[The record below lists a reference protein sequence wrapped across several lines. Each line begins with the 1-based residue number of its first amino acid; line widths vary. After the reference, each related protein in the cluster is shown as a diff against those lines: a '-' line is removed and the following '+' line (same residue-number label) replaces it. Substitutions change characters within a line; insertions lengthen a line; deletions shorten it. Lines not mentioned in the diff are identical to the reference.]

1 MPGCKAVAIFPWQTE
16 LWRQINAMRQSLPHA
31 LLFQGRKGVGKLE
44 FARSLA
50 QGLLCET
57 PLPSGEGCGKC
68 LACGWFTQ
76 GSHPDFRSVEPEALT
91 EAEDEKPA
99 KGKKPSHE
107 IKIEQIRE
115 LAGLVSLSTHRN
127 GMRVIL
133 VHPAEAM
140 NTNAANAL
148 LKTLEEPPP
157 HTLILLVTHQAQSLL
172 PTVRSRCLKL
182 AFPVPPLEQSLEW
195 LSQQGVADPAPF
207 LAQAAYAPL
216 AAQDLSADD
225 SQELRQTFLSQLS
238 RPQTLDPIAL
248 AEKNEKMD
256 LPSMVKWLQQW
267 LYDLI
272 GCRLSGLIRYQP
284 DFAAEIRALAP
295 RISLHA
301 ALAFQKELL
310 TAQKFVHHPLNAQL
324 FLEQLLL
331 SYIQLTKSIES
342 DHG

>member
-1 MPGCKAVAIFPWQTE
+1 MADFKIVAIYPWQTE
-16 LWRQINAMRQSLPHA
+16 IWRQINAMRRNLPHA
-31 LLFQGRKGVGKLE
+31 LLLQGRKGVGKLE
-44 FARSLA
+44 FARALA

-68 LACGWFTQ
+68 LACGWLAQ
-76 GSHPDFRSVEPEALT
+76 GNHPDFRSVEPEVLT
-91 EAEDEKPA
+91 EAEDDKPA

-133 VHPAEAM
+133 IHPAEAM

-157 HTLILLVTHQAQSLL
+157 QTLIMLVTHQAQALL

-182 AFPVPPLEQSLEW
+182 AFPVPPLAQATAW
-195 LSQQGVADPAPF
+195 LHQQGVADPAPF
-207 LAQAAYAPL
+207 LAQAGYAPL
-216 AAQDLSADD
+216 AAQALSGDEL
-225 SQELRQTFLSQLS
+225 QELRQAFLSQLA
-238 RPQTLDPIAL
+238 RPQVLDPIAL

-256 LPSMVKWLQQW
+256 LPNMVLWLQQW

-284 DFAAEIRALAP
+284 DFAAEVRALAP
-295 RISLHA
+295 HIPLQA
-301 ALAFQKELL
+301 ALTFQKELL
-310 TAQKFVHHPLNAQL
+310 AAQKIVHHPLNTQL

-331 SYIQLTKSIES
+331 SYMQLMNLIES

>member
-1 MPGCKAVAIFPWQTE
+1 MAIFPWQME
-16 LWRQINAMRQSLPHA
+16 IWRQLNSMRQNLPHA

-44 FARSLA
+44 FARALA

-57 PLPSGEGCGKC
+57 PQPSGEGCGKC
-68 LACGWFTQ
+68 LACGWFSQ
-76 GSHPDFRSVEPEALT
+76 GNHPDFRSVEPEALT
-91 EAEDEKPA
+91 ESEDDKPV

-133 VHPAEAM
+133 IHPAEAM
-140 NTNAANAL
+140 NSNAANAL

-157 HTLILLVTHQAQSLL
+157 QTLIMLVTHQAQFLL

-182 AFPVPPLEQSLEW
+182 AFPVPSLEQSMDW
-195 LSQQGVADPAPF
+195 LRRQGVADPAPL
-207 LAQAAYAPL
+207 LAQAGYAPL
-216 AAQDLSADD
+216 AAQELSGDEVK
-225 SQELRQTFLSQLS
+225 ELRQDFLSQLA
-238 RPQTLDPIAL
+238 RPQSLDPIAL
-248 AEKNEKMD
+248 AEKNEKAE
-256 LPSMVKWLQQW
+256 LANILKWLQQW

-272 GCRLSGLIRYQP
+272 GCRLCGLIRYQP
-284 DFAAEIRALAP
+284 DFAAEVRALAP
-295 RISLHA
+295 RIELHA

-310 TAQKFVHHPLNAQL
+310 AAQKFVLHPLNTQL

-331 SYIQLTKSIES
+331 SYMQLTNPIES
-342 DHG
+342 EHG